1 MDIDEITTFV
11 AIAELGGFTRA
22 AQRLQRT
29 ALLELLTVGAK
40 RPVMRRQRIERPRMT
55 VQAR

>member
-29 ALLELLTVGAK
+29 LCWNC
-40 RPVMRRQRIERPRMT
+40 
-55 VQAR
+55 